1 LKFLKEVFMFNFTT
15 APRTI
20 VGEGALEQAAPYLK
34 EFGKKALI
42 VTGKIITKTGRAGQV
57 QKVLAG
63 LGIDSV
69 IYNDLPGEPD
79 DLMIYAGV
87 KVFKDE
93 KCDFIIGLGGGT
105 PLDTAKAV
113 AAMAVLPGKLIDYF
127 GKEMKGDF
135 APLVLIPTTAGTGSE
150 VTKYIVYTDTPTDSK
165 LLLKGDALLPKIA
178 VIDYTYTIT
187 APASVTIN
195 TGMDALTHA
204 VESYTCRKANPVT
217 DMFCL
222 DAVKRIFK
230 YLPVAAKDGTD
241 KEARENMSLA
251 AYEAGVAI
259 NTSPTTIVHGMS
271 RPIGALFHVPH
282 GISNAMLIVECLR
295 AVLEGCYGRFA
306 RLGIEIGAAD
316 AKDTPKVAAEKF
328 LGALESFTRD
338 LNVPTLREYGIN
350 LEKFA
355 AMEDKMASDSLA
367 SGSPANCYKVLT
379 KEEEIKVYD
388 VLRSK

>member
-1 LKFLKEVFMFNFTT
+1 MFNFTT

-20 VGEGALEQAAPYLK
+20 FGEGALEQAAPYLK
-34 EFGKKALI
+34 AFGKKALI
-42 VTGKIITKTGRAGQV
+42 VTGKVITKTGLAGQV
-57 QKVLAG
+57 QSVLKG
-63 LGIDSV
+63 LGIGSV
-69 IYNDLPGEPD
+69 LYNDLLGEPD

-87 KVFKDE
+87 KIFKDE

-127 GKEMKGDF
+127 GKTIEGDF

-150 VTKYIVYTDTPTDSK
+150 VTKYFVYTDTPTNSK

-178 VIDYTYTIT
+178 VIDYTYTIS
-187 APASVTIN
+187 APASITVN

-217 DMFCL
+217 DIFCL

-230 YLPVAAKDGTD
+230 YLPVAAKDGTNR
-241 KEARENMSLA
+241 EARENMSLA

-271 RPIGALFHVPH
+271 RPIGAVFHVPH

-295 AVLEGCYGRFA
+295 AVLEGCYERFA
-306 RLGIEIGAAD
+306 RLGVEIGAAGVSD
-316 AKDTPKVAAEKF
+316 DPKTAAGKF
-328 LGALESFTRD
+328 LDALESFTKE
-338 LNVPTLREYGIN
+338 LKVPTLREYGLD

-355 AMEDKMASDSLA
+355 AIEDKMAADSLA
-367 SGSPANCYKVLT
+367 SGSPANCWKVLT
-379 KEEEIKVYD
+379 KEEEIRIYD
-388 VLRSK
+388 ILRSR